1 MKKSHVFI
9 SVMFLIATAL
19 GIFGQDIAYFL
30 HNHFPGTLPVHYLTF
45 LTIFSII
52 LYLFSLLFIITLII
66 KNKIDKEKAYLY
78 LFMMMVSMLL
88 TSTWSL
94 FVLSMWWG

>member
-1 MKKSHVFI
+1 MKKSQVFI
-9 SVMFLIATAL
+9 SFMFFIATAL

-30 HNHFPGTLPVHYLTF
+30 HNLFSSSLPVYYLTF

-78 LFMMMVSMLL
+78 LFMMVVSMLL